1 MPTAKNKNSP
11 TLVRDVIH
19 IKNKQRVN
27 NEFCKTKEQ
36 RIKNDLI
43 LGPELYWNRKLIKG
57 LIRNSVN
64 SRTNIQLMKFPGG
77 NG

>member
-36 RIKNDLI
+36 RIKNALI